1 MGLLV
6 NSYLSLQMIMERK
19 FQPVIIFSFSRR
31 ECENHALSMSKLDF
45 NTEEEKSTVEEVF
58 NNAMLCLN
66 EEDRSLSAIEMM
78 LPLLQRGIAVHHS
91 GLLPVLKELVELL
104 FQEGLVKA
112 LFATE
117 TVRYSGVSFCLF
129 SCATYVTLF
138 VVLIYDSWLL
148 YQFAMGLNMPA
159 KTVVFTAVKKW
170 DGDSHRFIGSGEYIQ
185 VGRSLLMPVVNV
197 TICCKMIL

>member
-1 MGLLV
+1 
-6 NSYLSLQMIMERK
+6 MERK

-117 TVRYSGVSFCLF
+117 TVRYSGISLSFLLCNLCY
-129 SCATYVTLF
+129 S

-148 YQFAMGLNMPA
+148 HQFAMGLNMPA

>member
-1 MGLLV
+1 
-6 NSYLSLQMIMERK
+6 MERK

-45 NTEEEKSTVEEVF
+45 NTEEEKGTVEEVF

-117 TVRYSGVSFCLF
+117 TVR
-129 SCATYVTLF
+129 
-138 VVLIYDSWLL
+138 
-148 YQFAMGLNMPA
+148 
-159 KTVVFTAVKKW
+159 
-170 DGDSHRFIGSGEYIQ
+170 
-185 VGRSLLMPVVNV
+185 
-197 TICCKMIL
+197 